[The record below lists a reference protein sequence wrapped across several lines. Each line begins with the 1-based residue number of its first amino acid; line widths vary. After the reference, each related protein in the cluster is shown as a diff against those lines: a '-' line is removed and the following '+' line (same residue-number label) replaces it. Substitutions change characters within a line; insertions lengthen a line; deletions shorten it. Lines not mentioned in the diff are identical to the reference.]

1 MNVTATATPAPRVR
15 RRWKAPDEAGI
26 FLVLLIVV
34 VAISLLSPAFRTY
47 SNALVL
53 LLNGTVIA
61 FLALGQTMVLLT
73 GGIDLSAGSNV
84 AMTGVFAAYAMS
96 QGVGWVGASVIAL
109 VVGGLMGTINGI
121 LVHYGRIP
129 AFIVTFATM
138 GAASS
143 IPFILTQAKSITVND
158 SGFAWIGQHRILSVP
173 VPVVLLIIVA
183 VIVGVVLKNTR
194 FGIQTYAVGGNAD
207 AARLAGVNIARIT
220 LTVYAMSGVFAGFG
234 GLILTS
240 RLMVG
245 YPSAGTG
252 NELFF
257 SIAAA
262 VVGGVSLFGGTGSV
276 PGAMIGAVLIATV
289 SNGLNV
295 MNISSYWQPLVV
307 GLIILGGVGLDTY
320 RRNRSGRPLPPLL
333 ARLLKAKAGGVP
345 IKT

>member
-1 MNVTATATPAPRVR
+1 MSATATEAPTAHARL
-15 RRWKAPDEAGI
+15 RWRAPEETGI
-26 FLVLLIVV
+26 FLVFLIVV
-34 VAISLLSPAFRTY
+34 IGISLLSPSFRSY
-47 SNALVL
+47 QNALTL
-53 LLNGTVIA
+53 LLNGAVIA

-96 QGVGWVGASVIAL
+96 QGASWPVASAIAL
-109 VVGGLMGTINGI
+109 AIGALMGTINGI
-121 LVHYGRIP
+121 LVHYARIP

-143 IPFILTQAKSITVND
+143 IPFILTQAKSITVTD
-158 SGFAWIGQHRILSVP
+158 PGFAWVGQGRILSVP
-173 VPVVLLIIVA
+173 VPVVLLLVVA
-183 VIVGVVLKNTR
+183 VIVGVVLNLTR
-194 FGIQTYAVGGNAD
+194 FGVQTYAVGGNAV
-207 AARLAGVNIARIT
+207 AARLAGVNIARVT
-220 LTVYAMSGVFAGFG
+220 LTVYAMSGLFAGFG

-320 RRNRSGRPLPPLL
+320 RRNRSGRPLPPFLR
-333 ARLLKAKAGGVP
+333 RLFPAKAGGTP
-345 IKT
+345 IEH